1 MEGNLSPTL
10 RLKVTNIKSQLESCY
25 QHAHRRECHRKTEN
39 LPNWQSIHVYTWLTF
54 NMECF
59 FYFSKCNQIPPLIV
73 LVFLCQKI
81 VVFWILWQLSSGSTN
96 SKVNKF
102 NISTRNNTCIVSCW
116 GIEFEKSNLGIYCWH
131 DFAFSSTQ
139 NSTTNSVSLQEAIDV
154 LLLVEILNLK
164 IITQESIVGTILL
177 WVVWSRWKLSQDSK
191 YNVGNDLSMM
201 LDNFAFGKK
210 IFWYFFRCNTI
221 RGGSDD
227 N

>member
-139 NSTTNSVSLQEAIDV
+139 NSTTNSVSLQEAIDCIV
-154 LLLVEILNLK
+154 ACWDIEFENNNPRIYCWHDFAMSCLIPLK
-164 IITQESIVGTILL
+164 
-177 WVVWSRWKLSQDSK
+177 VVTRFKIQRRKWPK
-191 YNVGNDLSMM
+191 YDV
-201 LDNFAFGKK
+201 
-210 IFWYFFRCNTI
+210 R
-221 RGGSDD
+221 
-227 N
+227 